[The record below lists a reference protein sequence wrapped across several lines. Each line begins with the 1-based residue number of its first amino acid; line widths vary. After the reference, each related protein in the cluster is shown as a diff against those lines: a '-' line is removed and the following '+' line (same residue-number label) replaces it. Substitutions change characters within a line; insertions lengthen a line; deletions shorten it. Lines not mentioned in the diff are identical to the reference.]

1 MPKENTHLWFAQRL
15 MTRLQNGDLPH
26 PSANLVLNQP
36 RMFSLG
42 SIIPDAFF
50 YHYRARGRR
59 MAKVLHG
66 SDPVMRAEAFSFM
79 VVQAGEDASGRD
91 QAFVLGYL
99 SHVALDATFHPV
111 IHALS
116 GRRPGRPSSGVTRS
130 LHRLL
135 ETGLDRLVNRTS
147 RYPDIIAPFLAD
159 RAEVLHI
166 LAGHAGLRLGDV
178 RGALSNQLLVSRLAQ
193 GRFAHKLLSFFHWP
207 PALDLSE
214 LRNLCYAQLDEE
226 DGFDPDKAAAAPTV
240 WTAFH
245 KVNWDRLFE
254 RAENLAL
261 KLFCLCSEH
270 WTKRLDFAELR
281 QAFPQKA
288 CD

>member
-15 MTRLQNGDLPH
+15 VTRLQTDDLPH
-26 PSANLVLNQP
+26 SSTKLILSQP
-36 RMFSLG
+36 QLFSLG

-50 YHYRARGRR
+50 YHSRVRGRR
-59 MAKVLHG
+59 MARILHG
-66 SDPVMRAEAFSFM
+66 SDPGMRAEAFSSM

-116 GRRPGRPSSGVTRS
+116 GRRPGQPSTGATRS

-135 ETGLDRLVNRTS
+135 ETGLDRLVNPTS
-147 RYPDIIAPFLAD
+147 HYPNIIAPFLAD
-159 RAEVLHI
+159 RVQVLHI
-166 LAGHAGLRLGDV
+166 LTGQSGLRSSDV
-178 RGALSNQLLVSRLAQ
+178 RTALSNQLLVNRLVM
-193 GRFAHKLLSFFHWP
+193 GRFAHRLLSLCHWP
-207 PALDLSE
+207 PALNLSA
-214 LRNLCYAQLDEE
+214 LRNLCYVQLDEE
-226 DGFDPDKAAAAPTV
+226 AGFLPGEAAAIPTV

-245 KVNWDRLFE
+245 KVNRERLFE
-254 RAENLAL
+254 RAENLAM
-261 KLFCLCSEH
+261 KLFGLCSDH
-270 WTKRLDFAELR
+270 WAKRLDFAELR